1 MGAIVIKFGGYQGP
15 TSINTRGAVHFGDVL
30 ERELGD
36 RVEFELVGDVLA
48 LGRKSGDLPDMVES
62 GELAMCYMSTVRFA
76 PAVPELKLLEL
87 PFVVRNRPAAIK
99 AFDGELGALFTR
111 RMHESTP
118 FRALGFWDNGFRH
131 FTNRVHPIRS
141 PTDCKGVRIRTQMSE
156 LHAEAL
162 AAMGFE
168 PIPVD
173 IKEFVEQVST
183 DRFQAQENPLTN
195 TFHFGVQRL
204 HRFITLSGHFFGA
217 SAFVCNAKLY
227 DSWPADVQQAVE
239 RAAREATALQR
250 KLAAQ
255 EDEDVLAQIDPR
267 QNEVIQLSPTEHDA
281 FVKAVQPMVARHR
294 KTLDPKLFEYLG

>member
-1 MGAIVIKFGGYQGP
+1 
-15 TSINTRGAVHFGDVL
+15 
-30 ERELGD
+30 
-36 RVEFELVGDVLA
+36 
-48 LGRKSGDLPDMVES
+48 
-62 GELAMCYMSTVRFA
+62 
-76 PAVPELKLLEL
+76 
-87 PFVVRNRPAAIK
+87 
-99 AFDGELGALFTR
+99 
-111 RMHESTP
+111 
-118 FRALGFWDNGFRH
+118 
-131 FTNRVHPIRS
+131 
-141 PTDCKGVRIRTQMSE
+141 MSE

-173 IKEFVEQVST
+173 IKEFVEQVGT
-183 DRFQAQENPLTN
+183 ERFQAQENPLTN